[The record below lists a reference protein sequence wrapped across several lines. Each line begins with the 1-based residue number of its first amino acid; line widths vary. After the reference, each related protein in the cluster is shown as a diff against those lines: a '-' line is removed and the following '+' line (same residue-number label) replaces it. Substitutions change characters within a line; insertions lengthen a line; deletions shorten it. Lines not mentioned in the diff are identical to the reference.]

1 MTADGI
7 ISAIIIGAIIGALG
21 RLVIPG
27 RQSMPIWLT
36 VVVGIIAALLGSF
49 IANALGVQTTAG
61 VDWTEIFIQV
71 LLAAIGVAVVAG
83 TMGRRRVS

>member
-7 ISAIIIGAIIGALG
+7 ISAIIIGAVIGALG

-36 VVVGIIAALLGSF
+36 VVVGIVAALLGSV

-71 LLAAIGVAVVAG
+71 LLAAIGVALLGGVR
-83 TMGRRRVS
+83 GRRSVS